1 MNPVAGVIGRQPLTA
16 YFLLT
21 YAVSWT
27 AWKAFDRLY
36 ARGEI
41 AAVPFIMLGI
51 FGPGLV
57 GILVSAIAAPGTG
70 QRRRVGSPAAFV
82 LAWLASSLLIV
93 MNLVFADGRPLS
105 AATLAASVAAA
116 LMPAF
121 VVSAI
126 FSTVPGVRRHLA
138 SLVKPRGPAFYYPL
152 ALALF
157 AGIWLVGAGLSRGV
171 GLPVPQRALPPETA
185 RIGVLGGIVV
195 HFLYNF
201 LLNGL
206 SEEVGWRGFAL
217 PRLQARHSP
226 LMASAIVWVF
236 WSVWHAPAYLGGFTP
251 QSFEN
256 TLVEFVLILPVT
268 ILFTWFYN
276 RTGGSLLVVA
286 LLHPA
291 MNTATHFLPITLGG
305 LAVLAM
311 CAVFAVI
318 SDRMWCAAARPHRR
332 DRIREARG

>member
-1 MNPVAGVIGRQPLTA
+1 
-16 YFLLT
+16 
-21 YAVSWT
+21 
-27 AWKAFDRLY
+27 
-36 ARGEI
+36 
-41 AAVPFIMLGI
+41 MLGI

-57 GILVSAIAAPGTG
+57 GILVSGIAAPGTG
-70 QRRRVGSPAAFV
+70 ERRRVGSPAAFV
-82 LAWLASSLLIV
+82 LAWLGSTLLIV
-93 MNLVFADGRPLS
+93 MNQVFADGRPLS
-105 AATLAASVAAA
+105 AATLAASAAAA

-126 FSTVPGVRRHLA
+126 FSTVPGVRQHLA
-138 SLVKPRGPAFYYPL
+138 SLVKPRGPGIYYPL
-152 ALALF
+152 ALVLF
-157 AGIWLVGAGLSRGV
+157 AGIWLIGAALSRGV
-171 GLPVPQRALPPETA
+171 GLPVPERALPAEAA
-185 RIGVLGGIVV
+185 RIGLLGGIVV
-195 HFLYNF
+195 QILYNF
-201 LLNGL
+201 LVNGL

-236 WSVWHAPAYLGGFTP
+236 WSVWHAPAYLGGFAP
-251 QSFEN
+251 QSLEN

-305 LAVLAM
+305 LVVLAT

-318 SDRMWCAAARPHRR
+318 RDGMWRATARPVGAIGSGKQEATRVPTVAELEKSNVRPLDHR
-332 DRIREARG
+332 A